1 MQENNKWTGYRAS
14 LKDRIVEN
22 AMLLFAQHGI
32 KAVRMDDIA
41 HSLTISKR
49 TLYEIYDN
57 KEMLLNEVMLKVR
70 EREEAELKAI
80 SQRSKNVME
89 TILNVYYLRTEQM
102 RNTNPQFFIDLAKYP
117 SVMKILKSNHERTHS
132 DFMLFI
138 KRGVGEGYFRSD
150 IDYDL
155 VYFMF
160 NAFSEQCKTEK
171 VFQKYSLESIF
182 RNNVFVVV
190 RGICTQK
197 GIDLLEQFM
206 QREKISAL
214 QG

>member
-1 MQENNKWTGYRAS
+1 MQENIRWTDYRAS
-14 LKDRIVEN
+14 LKERIVDR
-22 AMLLFAQHGI
+22 AMHLFVQQGI

-41 HSLTISKR
+41 HSLSISKR

-57 KEMLLNEVMLKVR
+57 KETLLVEVMLKVR
-70 EREEAELKAI
+70 EREDAELKAI

-102 RNTNPQFFIDLAKYP
+102 RNTNPQFFMDLAKYP
-117 SVMKILKSNHERTHS
+117 SVMKILKSSHERTHS
-132 DFMLFI
+132 DFMLFME
-138 KRGVGEGYFRSD
+138 RGVGEGYFRSD
-150 IDYDL
+150 INYEL

-160 NAFSEQCKTEK
+160 NAFSEQCKTENI
-171 VFQKYSLESIF
+171 FQKYSLESIF
-182 RNNVFVVV
+182 RNNVFVVI

-206 QREKISAL
+206 QGEKR
-214 QG
+214 

>member
-1 MQENNKWTGYRAS
+1 MQENIKWTGYRVS
-14 LKDRIVEN
+14 LKDRIVDR
-22 AMLLFAQHGI
+22 AMQLFVKHGI

-57 KEMLLNEVMLKVR
+57 KEALLVEVMLKAR
-70 EREEAELKAI
+70 EQEDAELKAI
-80 SQRSKNVME
+80 GLRSKNVME
-89 TILNVYYLRTEQM
+89 TIQNVYYLRTEQM
-102 RNTNPQFFIDLAKYP
+102 RSTNPQFFIDLAKYP
-117 SVMKILKSNHERTHS
+117 SVMKILKSNHERTRVNFVS
-132 DFMLFI
+132 FM

-150 IDYDL
+150 IDYEL

-160 NAFSEQCKTEK
+160 NAFSEQCKTENI
-171 VFQKYSLESIF
+171 FQKYSLESIF
-182 RNNVFVVV
+182 KNNVFVVL

-206 QREKISAL
+206 QGEKDK
-214 QG
+214 G

>member
-1 MQENNKWTGYRAS
+1 MQENIKWTDYRAS
-14 LKDRIVEN
+14 LKDRIVDK
-22 AMLLFAQHGI
+22 ARQLFIEHGI

-41 HSLTISKR
+41 HSLSISKR

-57 KEMLLNEVMLKVR
+57 KEMLLTEVLLKAR
-70 EREEAELKAI
+70 EHEDEELKSI
-80 SQRSKNVME
+80 GLRSKNVME
-89 TILNVYYLRTEQM
+89 TILNVYYFKTEQM
-102 RNTNPQFFIDLAKYP
+102 RNTNPQFFIDLVKYP
-117 SVMKILKSNHERTHS
+117 SVMKILKSNRERTYS
-132 DFMLFI
+132 DFMRFI
-138 KRGVGEGYFRSD
+138 ERGVGEGYFRSD
-150 IDYDL
+150 IDYGL

-182 RNNVFVVV
+182 KNNVFVVV

-206 QREKISAL
+206 QKEKR
-214 QG
+214 